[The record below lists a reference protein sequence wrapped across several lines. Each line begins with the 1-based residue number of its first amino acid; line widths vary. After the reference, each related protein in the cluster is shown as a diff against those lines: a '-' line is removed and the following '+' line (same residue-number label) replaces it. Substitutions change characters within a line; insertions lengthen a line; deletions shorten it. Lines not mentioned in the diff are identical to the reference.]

1 MNKTIVNKDNPI
13 LREIA
18 KPVEEKDL
26 GSKKI
31 LNILNKMRRA
41 LYSEEDGVAIAA
53 PQVGESLRMFMVRG
67 DILKANSDPN
77 ITNDNHYQDLVFIN
91 PEIIRASKKKRP
103 MDEGCLSVRWLYG
116 KVERS
121 EKVKIKAWDEKGQK
135 IEVGS
140 SGLMAQIFQHEID
153 HLNGIL
159 FIDKAV
165 DVQDLPPKSKK
176 VSSKKKSK
184 DE

>member
-1 MNKTIVNKDNPI
+1 MSKTIVNKDNPI

-18 KPVEEKDL
+18 RPLEEKKI

-31 LNILNKMRRA
+31 LSILNKMRKA

-67 DILKANSDPN
+67 DILKANSAEDSEDKK
-77 ITNDNHYQDLVFIN
+77 TYRDLVFIN
-91 PEIIRASKKKRP
+91 PEILKASKKRKK
-103 MDEGCLSVRWLYG
+103 MEEGCLSVRWLYG

-121 EKVKIKAWDEKGQK
+121 EKVKIKALDETGKK
-135 IEVGS
+135 IEVGA

-159 FIDKAV
+159 FIDKAH
-165 DVQDLPPKSKK
+165 DVEDLPPKTQKK
-176 VSSKKKSK
+176 NKK
-184 DE
+184 EIENE